1 MKTLRSTLENLTR
14 EQALKANSGRV
25 TMSITN
31 AICHLGFNRNE
42 TAFLVRPEHLAT
54 YAIRHRPA
62 RPMTDQAAFD
72 AGKAAMLAAFVD

>member
-42 TAFLVRPEHLAT
+42 TGFLVRPEFYAT
-54 YAIRHRPA
+54 KCSGLS
-62 RPMTDQAAFD
+62 RPMTNQAAFD